1 MAKRKTTVGETATT
15 EDEQPTLIQTAAATE
30 PAAAEETTLSP
41 EPDTSGGDEP
51 THEPEPEAAVGG
63 EPLAAGEGIASS
75 QQPAASHPLMTEK
88 VTVRCVIS
96 QAILDGRFMV
106 QGEGRQVAYGI
117 YRQAWQQN
125 PGAFVVKYPGA
136 AAFIQETE

>member
-15 EDEQPTLIQTAAATE
+15 EDEQPTLIQAAAATE
-30 PAAAEETTLSP
+30 PDAAEETTLSP

-51 THEPEPEAAVGG
+51 THEPEPRP
-63 EPLAAGEGIASS
+63 EPEP
-75 QQPAASHPLMTEK
+75 PARAPEPATTPKQARPLMTEK
-88 VTVRCVIS
+88 VIVRCVIS

-106 QGEGRQVAYGI
+106 QGEGRQVAYGV

-125 PGAFVVKYPGA
+125 PDAFVVKYSGA
-136 AAFIQETE
+136 AAFVRETE